1 MRERERGQSKRALT
15 LSVPSRAS
23 SSTGR
28 GNDAIKCP
36 PSTSVSVT
44 PLSAS
49 LSISRSNSQQ
59 RIARRKQSSEVLEVF
74 PVRVHNAT
82 QSRKASRAILS
93 ITQSQKGGGTGG
105 VEGQSKGDSGT
116 GSAST
121 SSDGDKEEVY
131 EIDTD
136 DDVAIMIAD
145 RLSIHDQ
152 HYDQH
157 HSQNHDRDRKTEIKM
172 EVDERYRTATHVSI
186 NFGVSV
192 GAGVVTC
199 ERAKDSST
207 NTRRSSDPKTTGAIE
222 FTIHYVH
229 APDFSPLTLPS
240 SHLISSDFTS
250 SDLLLSHLI
259 NVVCCEHVGM
269 EFINVVC
276 CEHVGMESPCL
287 PLSVVTTNSPASA
300 SIGSKSPASRRKAC
314 SRYVTSL

>member
-131 EIDTD
+131 EEVYEIDTD

-207 NTRRSSDPKTTGAIE
+207 KTRRSSDPKTTGAIE

-250 SDLLLSHLI
+250 SNLLLSHLI

-269 EFINVVC
+269 E
-276 CEHVGMESPCL
+276 SPCR